1 MLHLL
6 LIFVY
11 TRSTWRLLW
20 YFLSSILTLH
30 DTVTVGC
37 LVAIVCSRSC
47 LNDFDVF
54 DSTWWVRVCLDRRGT
69 SGYVHITL
77 LDGRQWKLDGLEL
90 DFGCNLP
97 WWGWLTKS
105 TTEPHNFI
113 GFKVVSS
120 LFGYTFSLFCLL
132 RNVSTSLHVYDL
144 IGFNFLDL
152 RGINWRVVI
161 EGWYWIS
168 GHSNI
173 YCQWLL
179 LQQSNYLL
187 RQ

>member
-1 MLHLL
+1 M
-6 LIFVY
+6 
-11 TRSTWRLLW
+11 
-20 YFLSSILTLH
+20 
-30 DTVTVGC
+30 GC

-54 DSTWWVRVCLDRRGT
+54 DSAWWVRVCLDRRGT
-69 SGYVHITL
+69 CRYVHITL

-90 DFGCNLP
+90 DLGCDLP

-105 TTEPHNFI
+105 ATEPHNFI

-120 LFGYTFSLFCLL
+120 LFGYTSSLFCFLW
-132 RNVSTSLHVYDL
+132 NVSTSLQINSIRFDL
-144 IGFNFLDL
+144 LDL
-152 RGINWRVVI
+152 RVINWCVVVVI
-161 EGWYWIS
+161 LGYNIS

-173 YCQWLL
+173 YFRWLLL

-187 RQ
+187 R